1 VIVDVV
7 SASLAVDDAVAA
19 EEGQVLRDSGLVEC
33 GYIGQVTHAALA
45 VREVGEDDEPRLV
58 TERSEQPG
66 LVSQATALLL
76 HGIIP
81 RGGSG
86 LQLRLFRHLARS

>member
-1 VIVDVV
+1 M
-7 SASLAVDDAVAA
+7 
-19 EEGQVLRDSGLVEC
+19 LRDSGLVES

-45 VREVGEDDEPRLV
+45 LREAGEDDEPRLV

-66 LVSQATALLL
+66 LVPQTTAFLP